1 MRYYYSIFLFSLLL
15 TVLFGCNSR
24 DEARPVL
31 PEDITILGLDISDYP
46 EIEQAGTVFY
56 NADGAEENMMNI
68 IKSAGIN
75 TIRLRL
81 WVDPDDHFHGITKVK
96 AFATQLRSAGFKI
109 WLTLHYSDT
118 WADPGSQ
125 QKPARWQN
133 ISLNALYDSVYH
145 YTAYVMEQIQPD
157 FIQAGNEINN
167 GMLFPEGNRWQN
179 PDQLISLLQTAHN
192 AIRAS
197 NPHTKIVVQ
206 YAGYAGASDFFGFIG
221 SVDYDIIGISYYPL
235 WHGKSITELENKLV
249 LLSTAFGKPTL
260 IAETAY
266 PFTLQWNDWT
276 NNIVGQE
283 DQLIL
288 PDFPASPQ
296 GQLDFLLAIKDIVNK
311 HPEKVNGLC
320 YWGADLVS
328 FKGPQATDGSAWE
341 NQALFDFNNKVLPAI
356 EAFSH

>member
-1 MRYYYSIFLFSLLL
+1 MRNYYSIFLFSFLLI
-15 TVLFGCNSR
+15 VLFGCNSH
-24 DEARPVL
+24 DEARPVF
-31 PEDITILGLDISDYP
+31 PEDIKILGMDISDFP
-46 EIEQAGTVFY
+46 EIEQAETVFY
-56 NADGAEENMMNI
+56 NANGAEESMRNI

-81 WVDPDDHFHGITKVK
+81 WVDPDDHFHGITEVK
-96 AFATQLRSAGFKI
+96 AFAAQLRSAGFKI

-157 FIQAGNEINN
+157 FIQTGNEINN

-179 PDQLISLLQTAHN
+179 PEQLLSLLQTAHK
-192 AIRAS
+192 AVRAT
-197 NPHTKIVVQ
+197 NPHTKIIVQ
-206 YAGYAGASDFFGFIG
+206 YAGYVGASDFFGFIG

-235 WHGKSITELENKLV
+235 WHGKSIAELETKL
-249 LLSTAFGKPTL
+249 LMLSTAFGKPTL

-276 NNIVGQE
+276 NNIVGLD

-296 GQLDFLLAIKDIVNK
+296 GQLDFLLAIKAIVNK
-311 HPEKVNGLC
+311 HPEKVTGLC
-320 YWGADLVS
+320 YWGAELVS